1 MIKQSIANR
10 LIRTI
15 FIFYCL
21 IAVAVTAMH
30 IIQEYQHT
38 EDSIRDELISY
49 EKIFSP
55 VLSQALWD
63 FDGEQID
70 TILTAM
76 QEVPV
81 IKGVRIIQK
90 GSKVEDLIGIGDV
103 EVDYNKY
110 IHIEGATKERIQTN
124 EYQLFKH
131 QFDITYQYGDSIQ
144 VLGEVSLYS
153 SFNAVF
159 DRVQLGFIFLIMNA
173 LIKSVAL
180 WMIMYW
186 LGNKI
191 VLRPL
196 KMFTRKIKQF
206 EISEPDSV
214 QFNQFSKSD
223 YELYDLE
230 SSFSSLIHEL
240 KSKQQEILTLNT
252 KLEKKVKK
260 RTKELEQQ
268 KDKAEKALRVKAD
281 FLATMSHEIRTPMN
295 GVIGMLGILDHSDL
309 NVADQQHVQIAK
321 QSADDLLTLIN
332 DILDISKIEAGKLTL
347 ENSEFNLVDEL
358 NLAVR
363 SHSLDAKHKG
373 LEFEYEINIDAGL
386 VVRGDR
392 IRLGQII
399 HNLVNN
405 AIKFTEQ
412 GKIKLS
418 FKAETNS
425 GEFQLFGSVKD
436 TGIGVSK
443 NRVED
448 VFSVFTQEDASTTR
462 RFGGSGLGL
471 SIVKQLCEM
480 MKGDVWLNHEYEKG
494 ACFEFS
500 IKLVLSE
507 DQSPMD
513 RNSNKED
520 EKKTEQTLTSHKI
533 LLVEDNAINQMVA
546 IDLLEDLGQTYVVAE
561 NGKLAI
567 EQLKAEQD
575 FDVILMDCQ
584 MPVMDG
590 YTATK
595 AIRNGDAGF
604 VYQSIPIIAVTAN
617 AMEGDEQKCLD
628 AGMNAYLSKPIDVRC
643 FKELLIRYSPQ
654 SNEGK

>member
-21 IAVAVTAMH
+21 IAIAVTAMH

-38 EDSIRDELISY
+38 EDSIRDELLSY

-90 GSKVEDLIGIGDV
+90 GYKAEDLIGIGDV
-103 EVDYNKY
+103 EIDQDKY
-110 IHIEGATKERIQTN
+110 IHIEGATKQRIQTS

-131 QFDITYQYGDSIQ
+131 QFDITYQYGDKIQ

-153 SFNAVF
+153 SFDAVF
-159 DRVQLGFIFLIMNA
+159 DRVQLGFLFLIMNA
-173 LIKSVAL
+173 LIKSIAL

-186 LGNKI
+186 LGNKL
-191 VLRPL
+191 VLKPL
-196 KMFTRKIKQF
+196 KIFTRKIKNF
-206 EISEPDSV
+206 EISKSDNT
-214 QFNQFSKSD
+214 QFNQFSEND
-223 YELYDLE
+223 FELYDLE

-240 KSKQQEILTLNT
+240 KTKQDEIVTLNSALEEKVKLRT
-252 KLEKKVKK
+252 EELEK
-260 RTKELEQQ
+260 Q
-268 KDKAEKALRVKAD
+268 KDKAEKALRVKSD

-309 NVADQQHVQIAK
+309 DTVDKQHVQVAK

-347 ENSEFNLVDEL
+347 EMSEFNLLEAL
-358 NLAVR
+358 NVIAR
-363 SHSLDAKHKG
+363 SHALDAGNKALKFDC
-373 LEFEYEINIDAGL
+373 EMNINADL
-386 VVRGDR
+386 VIKGDR

-399 HNLVNN
+399 NNLVNN

-412 GKIKLS
+412 GKVLLS
-418 FKAETNS
+418 FQTQQNS
-425 GEFQLFGSVKD
+425 GVITLMGCVKD

-443 NRVED
+443 DRIDD
-448 VFSVFTQEDASTTR
+448 VFSVFTQEDTSTTR

-480 MKGDVWLNHEYEKG
+480 MGGDVWLNHEYEQG

-500 IKLVLSE
+500 VTLALSE
-507 DQSPMD
+507 EQNTRGRTSIH
-513 RNSNKED
+513 ETHA
-520 EKKTEQTLTSHKI
+520 KTEQASSPLKV

-546 IDLLEDLGQTYVVAE
+546 IDLIEDLGQTYVVAE
-561 NGKLAI
+561 NGKLAL
-567 EQLKAEQD
+567 EQLNAD
-575 FDVILMDCQ
+575 PNFDVVLMDCQ
-584 MPVMDG
+584 MPIMDG

-595 AIRNGDAGF
+595 AIRNGEAGPA
-604 VYQSIPIIAVTAN
+604 YQSIPIIAVTAN

-628 AGMNAYLSKPIDVRC
+628 AGMNAYLSKPIDVNR
-643 FKELLIRYSPQ
+643 FKALLIQFSQ
-654 SNEGK
+654 QVNEGK